1 MAKKNKTYVFNEM
14 GCKDLNELGINY
26 SKSFRLA
33 IDDIFTN
40 TKKLLKFVKYN
51 DKKLVKDVIS
61 IITDCKYKNNV
72 ATFLIYI
79 FCKD

>member
-51 DKKLVKDVIS
+51 D
-61 IITDCKYKNNV
+61 
-72 ATFLIYI
+72 F
-79 FCKD
+79 